1 MKLGKVLKNILI
13 IGFTLACILLVF
25 VPFILSNVKY
35 TMFIVYPNGI
45 VMLAITYQF
54 IKMFKSLE
62 NNNPFTYNNV
72 RILKNTSIL
81 SLIESILWFID
92 LFFLIFIVGN
102 TYINYIVVLLFLTIL
117 FFGVF
122 IALLILSKLIKQA
135 TIYKE
140 ENDLTI

>member
-1 MKLGKVLKNILI
+1 MKLGKILKNILI
-13 IGFTLACILLVF
+13 LGFIIACILLIF

-35 TMFIVYPNGI
+35 AMFITYPNGI

-62 NNNPFTYNNV
+62 DNNPFTHNNV
-72 RILKNTSIL
+72 KILKNTSIL
-81 SLIESILWFID
+81 SLIESILWLID
-92 LFFLIFIVGN
+92 LIFVISVLKN
-102 TYINYIVVLLFLTIL
+102 TYINYIIVLIFLTIL
-117 FFGVF
+117 FLGVF
-122 IALLILSKLIKQA
+122 IALLILSELFKQA

>member
-1 MKLGKVLKNILI
+1 MKIGKVLKIILI
-13 IGFTLACILLVF
+13 IGFIIACILLIF

-45 VMLAITYQF
+45 VMLGITNKF
-54 IKMFKSLE
+54 IKLFKSLE
-62 NNNPFTYNNV
+62 DNNPFTYDNV
-72 RILKNTSIL
+72 KILKNTGIL

-92 LFFLIFIVGN
+92 IFFLIFIVGN
-102 TYINYIVVLLFLTIL
+102 TYINYIIVLLFLTLL
-117 FFGVF
+117 FLCIF